1 MAMKMS
7 DELFEKGKNSKG
19 VFTPI
24 NDDYGLVCKSM
35 PVSDEELTKYVSAI
49 TKAKAGGIN
58 IAGVVDY
65 RMIPG
70 TTSTYNTNHGVV
82 TYTKGVFLEDRAKG
96 NSFENKNMY
105 ISVHAE
111 YDYSKLVLDYL
122 KAFLKYIEECERR
135 AAAPQEM
142 FDKIV
147 KDCIDLQRYG
157 LTIDPKPLNFFF
169 HPTHGFTIIDVVSA
183 NNDMKPIEGHEYF
196 PTYIYSIVLGYGE
209 PTLYVGKT
217 RYNGLPK
224 TYQERLYNALGILE
238 DKIVLALRNNG
249 IREQLI
255 NSNVDRN
262 GYRFVN
268 GYTDVEFEDIETEV
282 YGMIEEQRVKSDLKE
297 TVDINKFVITS

>member
-1 MAMKMS
+1 MRLS
-7 DELFEKGKNSKG
+7 DELYKKGKNSKG

-24 NDDYGLVCKSM
+24 NEDYGLVCKSM
-35 PVSDEELTKYVSAI
+35 PVTDEELSKYVSAI
-49 TKAKAGGIN
+49 TKAKADGIN
-58 IAGVVDY
+58 IAGIVDY

-96 NSFENKNMY
+96 NSYVDKNMY
-105 ISVHAE
+105 VSVHGE

-122 KAFLKYIEECERR
+122 KAFLVYIEECERR

-157 LTIDPKPLNFFF
+157 LMIDPKPLNFFF
-169 HPTHGFTIIDVVSA
+169 HPTHGFTIIDVISR
-183 NNDMKPIEGHEYF
+183 NDNVETLEGYEYF
-196 PTYIYSIVLGYGE
+196 PTYIYSIVLGNGE
-209 PTLYVGKT
+209 PTLHVGNT

-224 TYQERLYNALGILE
+224 MYQERLYDALGILE

-249 IREQLI
+249 ISEQLI

-268 GYTDVEFEDIETEV
+268 GYTDVELEDIETQV
-282 YGMIEEQRVKSDLKE
+282 YGMIEEQRVKSGPEEK
-297 TVDINKFVITS
+297 VDINKFVITS

>member
-1 MAMKMS
+1 MRLS
-7 DELFEKGKNSKG
+7 DELYKKGKNSKSI
-19 VFTPI
+19 FTPI
-24 NDDYGLVCKSM
+24 NEDYGLVCKSM
-35 PVSDEELTKYVSAI
+35 PGTDEELSKYVSAI
-49 TKAKAGGIN
+49 TRAKADGIN
-58 IAGVVDY
+58 IAGIVDY

-82 TYTKGVFLEDRAKG
+82 TYTKVVFLEDRAKG

-147 KDCIDLQRYG
+147 KDCIDLQKYG
-157 LTIDPKPLNFFF
+157 LMIDPKPLNFFF
-169 HPTHGFTIIDVVSA
+169 HPTHGFTIIDVESTD
-183 NNDMKPIEGHEYF
+183 NDIKPIEGHEYF

-209 PTLYVGKT
+209 PTLYVGNT

-224 TYQERLYNALGILE
+224 TYQERLFNALGILE

-249 IREQLI
+249 ISEQLI

-268 GYTDVEFEDIETEV
+268 GYTDVELEDIETQV
-282 YGMIEEQRVKSDLKE
+282 YGMIEEQRVKRGPEEK
-297 TVDINKFVITS
+297 VDINKFVITS